1 MAKEIERK
9 YLVKDLSFKSMTS
22 DIIHICQGYISRRP
36 EGTVRVRI
44 KGNRGFITIKGKNAG
59 VSRDEWEYE
68 IPLADAEE
76 MLTRVCEGTVI
87 DKHRHIVDY
96 HGFMWEIDVFH
107 GSHEGL
113 IIAEIELP
121 SEDTAFPLPPFITEE
136 VTGNPVYYNS
146 NL

>member
-87 DKHRHIVDY
+87 DKHRHIVEY
-96 HGFMWEIDVFH
+96 HGFTWEIDVFH

-121 SEDTAFPLPPFITEE
+121 SADTAFPLPPFIAEE
-136 VTGNPVYYNS
+136 VTGNPDYYNS